1 MNRLKASSRYAA
13 AYFTAMEREHI
24 SEEKKEIEDFLEY
37 LNNDIV
43 FKKFLISPS

>member
-37 LNNDIV
+37 LGYP
-43 FKKFLISPS
+43 KRTKQAE